1 MVFNLKIFFT
11 WALFICMVASNI
23 SEDKLSFILK
33 EFQVKQPI
41 IQNKLLNQ
49 NSLIH
54 LMKKLYFNGHSI
66 GFCQNKIQFQY
77 QSYVIFTKISNFNWT
92 FQTKAP
98 GLVVADFQNE
108 KDLSNVNVSIGNE
121 LFFMDRN
128 SLKVYEAYQINEVQ
142 VTKYLGKFHEDT
154 NKLKLEFMPSENYD
168 TPMVKRRN
176 NFYGI
181 QLNGIGET
189 ITENFPKDEVTIYSK
204 DGKTYYDI
212 TNLQRDPG
220 IFYAPFGV
228 PILQILQKQLN
239 FTSNLY
245 ILKGQAIGSPRKI
258 DNEAILIED
267 GMFQNLINGTP
278 ELGSPEFIWTPLSI
292 LPIRTQFVDFMT
304 PIYSEHVAI
313 FIPNEEVGNAI
324 DWTPFIN
331 PFSYSLWISIIIKC
345 ILFTLLLSIIEWF
358 HKYKIVS

>member
-1 MVFNLKIFFT
+1 
-11 WALFICMVASNI
+11 MVASNI

-66 GFCQNKIQFQY
+66 GFCQNKIQFLY
-77 QSYVIFTKISNFNWT
+77 QSYVIFTYISNFNWT

-108 KDLSNVNVSIGNE
+108 KDLSKMNISIGNE

-154 NKLKLEFMPSENYD
+154 NKSKLEFKPSENFD
-168 TPMVKRRN
+168 TPLVKRRN
-176 NFYGI
+176 NFHGI

-189 ITENFPKDEVTIYSK
+189 ITENFPRDKVKIYSK

-212 TNLQRDPG
+212 TNLQKDPG
-220 IFYAPFGV
+220 LFYAPFGV
-228 PILQILQKQLN
+228 PILQILQKKLN
-239 FTSNLY
+239 FTSYLY

-258 DNEAILIED
+258 YNEAIVIGD

-331 PFSYSLWISIIIKC
+331 PFSHSLWISIIIKC
-345 ILFTLLLSIIEWF
+345 ILFTILLSIIEWF
-358 HKYKIVS
+358 HNYKIVS

>member
-1 MVFNLKIFFT
+1 MAFNLKIFFT

-154 NKLKLEFMPSENYD
+154 YKLKLEFMPSENYD

-176 NFYGI
+176 NFHGL
-181 QLNGIGET
+181 QLNGIGRT
-189 ITENFPKDEVTIYSK
+189 ITENFPNDEVRMYSK

-212 TNLQRDPG
+212 TNLQKDPQL
-220 IFYAPFGV
+220 FFTPFGV

-239 FTSNLY
+239 FTSHLY
-245 ILKGQAIGSPRKI
+245 IQKGQALGSPQML
-258 DNEAILIED
+258 DNGTIQIGE
-267 GMFQNLINGTP
+267 GMFQNLIK
-278 ELGSPEFIWTPLSI
+278 GSAFEF
-292 LPIRTQFVDFMT
+292 T
-304 PIYSEHVAI
+304 PI
-313 FIPNEEVGNAI
+313 
-324 DWTPFIN
+324 
-331 PFSYSLWISIIIKC
+331 
-345 ILFTLLLSIIEWF
+345 
-358 HKYKIVS
+358 